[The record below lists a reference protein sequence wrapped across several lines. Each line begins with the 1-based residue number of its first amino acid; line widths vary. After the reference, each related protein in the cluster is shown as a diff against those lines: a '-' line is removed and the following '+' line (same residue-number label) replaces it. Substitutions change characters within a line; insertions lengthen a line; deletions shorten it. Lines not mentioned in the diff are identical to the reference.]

1 MIVKDMLDNLGI
13 KTYRN
18 GDDLYFPKPN
28 VNGKLTVSIAT
39 CSVSS
44 MKIHF
49 ALNLVES
56 GTPDNIETAG
66 LLEPYMGIGMS
77 EIQKFIDDV
86 CETYINEILSIKM
99 DITKTKVF

>member
-1 MIVKDMLDNLGI
+1 
-13 KTYRN
+13 
-18 GDDLYFPKPN
+18 
-28 VNGKLTVSIAT
+28 
-39 CSVSS
+39 

-66 LLEPYMGIGMS
+66 ILEPYMDIAMS
-77 EIQKFIDDV
+77 EIRKFIDDV

-99 DITKTKVF
+99 DITKTRVF